1 MKFIYGL
8 KTLWPKLRFD
18 PSLFPYVD
26 HRFSSMFMQ
35 FIQLF
40 YADAATIGLSWGVGN
55 HNGFSGTVPFICS
68 IANGEQDVQ
77 TSYTNNGSMALL
89 EGFSTPLQL
98 LGNGSA
104 LLNLVLT
111 QISGPTS
118 PVFQLFGNIDGFS
131 YLNPK
136 SSNSHS
142 DSHTTLLTQTP
153 KTLTY
158 QLRAFVENAYS
169 GGELQFQAVLTCL
182 DV

>member
-8 KTLWPKLRFD
+8 KTLWPKPRFD
-18 PSLFPYVD
+18 AILFPYIG
-26 HRFSSMFMQ
+26 HRFASMCMQ

-104 LLNLVLT
+104 RLNLVLT
-111 QISGPTS
+111 KISGPTS

-136 SSNSHS
+136 SGNSHS

-169 GGELQFQAVLTCL
+169 GGQLQFQAVLTCL

>member
-1 MKFIYGL
+1 MKFCSFNSFIVSHRSACSVFSFLMLMLQPLACYGAL
-8 KTLWPKLRFD
+8 ET
-18 PSLFPYVD
+18 
-26 HRFSSMFMQ
+26 
-35 FIQLF
+35 
-40 YADAATIGLSWGVGN
+40 TT
-55 HNGFSGTVPFICS
+55 GFSGTVPFICS
-68 IANGEQDVQ
+68 IADGEQDVQ
-77 TSYTNNGSMALL
+77 TSYTNYGTLALL

-104 LLNLVLT
+104 RLNLVLT
-111 QISGPTS
+111 QISGPTAAT
-118 PVFQLFGNIDGFS
+118 FQLFGTIDGFS

-136 SSNSHS
+136 GGNSHS
-142 DSHTTLLTQTP
+142 DSYTTLLTQTP

>member
-1 MKFIYGL
+1 MKFIYRL
-8 KTLWPKLRFD
+8 KTLWSKLRFD
-18 PSLFPYVD
+18 PSLFPYIG
-26 HRFSSMFMQ
+26 HRFASMFMQ
-35 FIQLF
+35 FIHLF

-55 HNGFSGTVPFICS
+55 HNGFSGTVSFICS
-68 IANGEQDVQ
+68 IANGDQDVQ
-77 TSYTNNGSMALL
+77 TSYINNGSMSLL

-104 LLNLVLT
+104 RLNLVLT

-136 SSNSHS
+136 SANSHS